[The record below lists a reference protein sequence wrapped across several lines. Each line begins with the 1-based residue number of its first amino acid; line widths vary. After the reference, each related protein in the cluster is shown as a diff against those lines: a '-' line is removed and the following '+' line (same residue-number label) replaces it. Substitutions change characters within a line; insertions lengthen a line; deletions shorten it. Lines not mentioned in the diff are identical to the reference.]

1 MFLKVLFKLLLVKRG
16 PKRTDGSLSKGNLT
30 KTLLIMRLTAIFLLA
45 ACLQANAKSYGQTI
59 SLSETNTSLLKVFKQ
74 IRKQSGYEFW
84 YEDKLMQKARLV
96 SIHVQNVPLEQA
108 LGMLFKDQALSY
120 EIIGKT
126 VAIRE
131 KEVVIREQPLP
142 PPPPVDVHGR
152 VLNEKGEPVGGAT
165 VT

>member
-16 PKRTDGSLSKGNLT
+16 PKRTDGSLSEGQILDISGKRIIFSRDPFSGHLT

-84 YEDKLMQKARLV
+84 YEDKLM
-96 SIHVQNVPLEQA
+96 
-108 LGMLFKDQALSY
+108 
-120 EIIGKT
+120 
-126 VAIRE
+126 
-131 KEVVIREQPLP
+131 
-142 PPPPVDVHGR
+142 
-152 VLNEKGEPVGGAT
+152 
-165 VT
+165 